1 MPRPDNVSATQGR
14 LVVGEP
20 GTTLGGK
27 NASGGGG
34 RWYEFRNKVQN
45 ETQLRT
51 LKKAEDEKN
60 EKLQAELAS
69 RKRMREEI
77 YAPRKF
83 VKRVR

>member
-1 MPRPDNVSATQGR
+1 M
-14 LVVGEP
+14 P

-45 ETQLRT
+45 ETQLKKDA
-51 LKKAEDEKN
+51 KKAEDEKN